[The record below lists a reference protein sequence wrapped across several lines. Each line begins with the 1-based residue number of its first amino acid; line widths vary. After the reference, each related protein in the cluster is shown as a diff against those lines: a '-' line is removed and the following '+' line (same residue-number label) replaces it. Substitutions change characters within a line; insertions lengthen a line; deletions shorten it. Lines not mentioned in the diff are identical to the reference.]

1 MKAKRIILAAR
12 ALSLVFT
19 PFYLPI
25 VGLVVLL
32 TFSYLSLL
40 PLVYKLFLLFTFWLS
55 TVIIPTALIRLYRHY
70 QGWTRL
76 QLGNRERRMIPYVIS
91 ILSYMMC
98 YYFMALTHVPRFMG
112 SVLIAALVVQVACA
126 IVNVWVKVSTHTAA
140 IGGMAGAL
148 VAFSLIF
155 SFNPVWWLCLI
166 ILVSGLVGTSRMIL
180 RQHSLGEV
188 VGGFLLGLCCACCS
202 MLLF

>member
-1 MKAKRIILAAR
+1 
-12 ALSLVFT
+12 
-19 PFYLPI
+19 
-25 VGLVVLL
+25 
-32 TFSYLSLL
+32 
-40 PLVYKLFLLFTFWLS
+40 
-55 TVIIPTALIRLYRHY
+55 
-70 QGWTRL
+70 
-76 QLGNRERRMIPYVIS
+76 
-91 ILSYMMC
+91 
-98 YYFMALTHVPRFMG
+98 MG

-202 MLLF
+202 VLLF